1 MSLTNVIARLGD
13 ENPDLVPGLI
23 PILAK
28 ATGVTSCCRK
38 ASPAPERVIREDLIR
53 FANTLPRGSVQRRAV
68 LEIIP
73 RR

>member
-1 MSLTNVIARLGD
+1 MSLKSTIARLGD
-13 ENPDLVPGLI
+13 ENPELVPGLI

-53 FANTLPRGSVQRRAV
+53 FAKTFPQGSDERRKV

-73 RR
+73 R